1 MKSIYRKYFKI
12 GILIWSVCFI
22 ILLLFYLLFL
32 APQERIRRMT
42 ERRLADTK
50 LLAESAIEA
59 AEEKNKNLLLEQL
72 SKSDNRLKDFVIE
85 QENAA
90 NLTFDIG
97 RISSE
102 VKLNSF
108 SSNFTGGERTIK
120 TDNYKHI
127 IARQISVNFN
137 SSFNKFAIF
146 LNTLERS
153 QPVIFIDTFSI
164 TRSTESDSGHKVN
177 MKLAVL
183 VGKDAKTKSVDG

>member
-12 GILIWSVCFI
+12 GIIFWAFCFI
-22 ILLLFYLLFL
+22 ILLLSYLFVL
-32 APQERIRRMT
+32 APQESLRRIT
-42 ERRLADTK
+42 ERKLADTK
-50 LLAESAIEA
+50 NLAQSAREA

-72 SKSDNRLKDFVIE
+72 SNSGKRLKDFVIE
-85 QENAA
+85 QENSA

-102 VKLNSF
+102 VKLDSF
-108 SSNFTGGERTIK
+108 SSNFTGGEGTIK

-137 SSFNKFAIF
+137 SSFNKFAVF
-146 LNTLERS
+146 LNALERS
-153 QPVIFIDTFSI
+153 RPVFFIDTFSI
-164 TRSTESDSGHKVN
+164 TRSAESDSGHKVD

-183 VGKDAKTKSVDG
+183 VGKDAKTKGVDG

>member
-12 GILIWSVCFI
+12 GILFWVVCFI
-22 ILLLFYLLFL
+22 VLLLSYLLVL
-32 APQERIRRMT
+32 APQERLRRMT
-42 ERRLADTK
+42 ERKLADTK
-50 LLAESAIEA
+50 HLAQSAREA
-59 AEEKNKNLLLEQL
+59 AEERNKNLLLEQL
-72 SKSDNRLKDFVIE
+72 SNSGNRLKDFVVE

-108 SSNFTGGERTIK
+108 SSIFTGSEGTIK

-153 QPVIFIDTFSI
+153 RPVVFIDTFSI
-164 TRSTESDSGHKVN
+164 TRSGESDSGHKVD

-183 VGKDAKTKSVDG
+183 VGQDAKTKGVDG